1 MVEKKPNLS
10 SAVDMSI
17 IRPDGPIKDE
27 VDHLSRYLEVDD
39 LARIE
44 IEQLKRQA
52 AELEVR
58 LHMIN
63 MAREMLEKKYL

>member
-1 MVEKKPNLS
+1 MVEKKPALS

-27 VDHLSRYLEVDD
+27 VDRLSRYLEVDD

-52 AELEVR
+52 AELEAR